1 MKIYTQIDELRAQLK
16 TWRMSGETIA
26 FVPTM
31 GNLHEGHA
39 SLFECAHQHGNKV
52 VASIYVNPMQF
63 GLNEDW
69 SKYPRTLDDDCAILQ
84 DKNVDALFLPDD
96 SIMYPVGT
104 SLQTF
109 VEVPRLSDVLCG
121 ASRPGHF
128 RGVATVVSKLFHLVQ
143 PDVAVFGEK
152 DFQQLMVI
160 RQMVRDLFFPIT
172 IIGAPTKRARD
183 GLALSSRNGYLSADE
198 RACAPAIYTT
208 LNWLGQELRSSRS
221 DFSVLEAAAA
231 EQVNQAGLRT
241 DYIAIR
247 RAHDLQMPQAEDKEL
262 VVLAAAFLG
271 RARLIDNIQV
281 NR

>member
-1 MKIYTQIDELRAQLK
+1 MKIFSHLDGMRAQLK
-16 TWRMSGETIA
+16 AWKHQGETVA

-39 SLFECAHQHGNKV
+39 SLFEMAHNHSTKV

-69 SKYPRTLDDDCAILQ
+69 SKYPRTLDADCSLLR

-96 SIMYPVGT
+96 QTMYPVGT
-104 SLQTF
+104 ELQTY

-128 RGVATVVSKLFHLVQ
+128 RGVATVVSKLFNLVQ

-160 RQMVRDLFFPIT
+160 RQMTRDLFIPIK
-172 IIGAPTKRARD
+172 IVGAPTHRAED
-183 GLALSSRNGYLSADE
+183 GLALSSRNGYLTAAE
-198 RACAPAIYTT
+198 RAIAPNIFQT
-208 LNWLGQELRSSRS
+208 LQWCKNALQTRS
-221 DFSVLEAAAA
+221 DFAAIEQEASTKL
-231 EQVNQAGLRT
+231 NTAGLRT
-241 DYIAIR
+241 DYVAIR
-247 RAHDLQMPQAEDKEL
+247 RAFDLSMPTESDKNVVIL
-262 VVLAAAFLG
+262 VAAFLG
-271 RARLIDNIQV
+271 RARLIDNLTTS
-281 NR
+281 R